1 MTRTTTLNRD
11 GELPPQNGRGNAALT
26 LLPGGDAAPSAS
38 AVKSARRVLEVLRH
52 FDHVQRPQTLTE
64 IASGLGYPPSS
75 TLALLKSLQT
85 LDYLSYDFERRAY
98 SPTMQVAMLGAW
110 VQGRLFRDGV
120 LVSLMEQVQEATGET
135 VILGM
140 QNDLHVQYIHVVQ
153 ARHLLRYHLH
163 PGTLRPI
170 HSTAAGR
177 MLLAHQPRDTVTRLV
192 RQLDKR
198 SGIALE
204 PERLHDELAAIREAG
219 YAASANVVTEG
230 AGTIAVLAPK
240 IADGRA
246 TVLGVAG
253 PLVRLDANKEAIVAS
268 LRSILPSS

>member
-1 MTRTTTLNRD
+1 MPDDLSP
-11 GELPPQNGRGNAALT
+11 LPVCGP
-26 LLPGGDAAPSAS
+26 APSA
-38 AVKSARRVLEVLRH
+38 AVKSARRVMEVLQH
-52 FDHVQRPQTLTE
+52 FDYVQRPQTLTD
-64 IASGLGYPPSS
+64 IATSLGYPPSS
-75 TLALLKSLQT
+75 TLALLKSLQAM
-85 LDYLSYDFERRAY
+85 DFLSYDLEKRAY

-110 VQGRLFRDGV
+110 VQGRVFRDGV
-120 LVSLMEQVQEATGET
+120 LVRLMEEIQDATGET

-170 HSTAAGR
+170 HRTAAGR
-177 MLLAHQPRDTVTRLV
+177 MLLAHQPREAVTRLV
-192 RQLDKR
+192 RHLNKRAGLSVDAEQLL
-198 SGIALE
+198 G
-204 PERLHDELAAIREAG
+204 ELAAIRAAG
-219 YAASANVVTEG
+219 YAWSANQVTEG

-253 PLVRLDANKEAIVAS
+253 PLSRLEPHRARIVEHLRRIVQPGNSS
-268 LRSILPSS
+268 L

>member
-1 MTRTTTLNRD
+1 MIRD
-11 GELPPQNGRGNAALT
+11 EAPPNTAFPT
-26 LLPGGDAAPSAS
+26 KPDVDPAPSGS
-38 AVKSARRVLEVLRH
+38 AVKSARRALEVLRH

-75 TLALLKSLQT
+75 TLALLKSLQV
-85 LDYLSYDFERRAY
+85 LDYLSYDLERRAW

-120 LVSLMEQVQEATGET
+120 LVTLMERIGEATGET

-170 HSTAAGR
+170 HCTAAGLV
-177 MLLAHQPRDTVTRLV
+177 LLAQQSREAVGRLV
-192 RQLDKR
+192 RQLAKR
-198 SGIALE
+198 SGVALDE
-204 PERLHDELAAIREAG
+204 AALHRRLDAVRAEGH
-219 YAASANVVTEG
+219 AASANAYTEG

-253 PLVRLDANKEAIVAS
+253 PLSRLDANRADIVAS
-268 LRSILPSS
+268 LHRILPKS

>member
-1 MTRTTTLNRD
+1 MREAEVVAPAPPADD
-11 GELPPQNGRGNAALT
+11 G
-26 LLPGGDAAPSAS
+26 APTPA
-38 AVKSARRVLEVLRH
+38 AVKSARRVLEVLRR
-52 FDHVQRPQTLTE
+52 FDHVQRPQTLSE
-64 IASGLGYPPSS
+64 IATGLGYPASS
-75 TLALLKSLQT
+75 TLALLKSLQA
-85 LDYLSYDFERRAY
+85 LDYLSYDFEKRAY

-177 MLLAHQPRDTVTRLV
+177 MLLAQQPRDAVARLV
-192 RQLDKR
+192 LQLEKR
-198 SGIALE
+198 SGVLLDADQ
-204 PERLHDELAAIREAG
+204 LHRDLAAIREAG
-219 YAASANVVTEG
+219 YAASANVVTDG

-253 PLVRLDANKEAIVAS
+253 PLSRLDKEHESIVAS
-268 LRSILPSS
+268 LRRILH

>member
-1 MTRTTTLNRD
+1 MVNQIPAETSANETVRD
-11 GELPPQNGRGNAALT
+11 AESDCDPAPAAT
-26 LLPGGDAAPSAS
+26 A
-38 AVKSARRVLEVLRH
+38 AVKSARRVLEVLKH
-52 FDHVQRPQTLTE
+52 FDYVQRPQSLTD

-75 TLALLKSLQT
+75 TSALLKSLQAM
-85 LDYLSYDFERRAY
+85 DFLSYDLEKRTY
-98 SPTMQVAMLGAW
+98 SPTMQVALLGAW
-110 VQGRLFRDGV
+110 VQGRIFRDGV
-120 LVSLMEQVQEATGET
+120 VVSLMEEVQEATGET

-170 HSTAAGR
+170 HRTAAGR
-177 MLLAHQPRDTVTRLV
+177 MLLAHQPREAVARLV
-192 RQLDKR
+192 RQLNKR
-198 SGIALE
+198 AGLSVDVE
-204 PERLHDELAAIREAG
+204 QLHRELADIRAAG
-219 YAASANVVTEG
+219 YACSANQVTEG

-253 PLVRLDANKEAIVAS
+253 PLSRLEPNRARIVES
-268 LRSILPSS
+268 LRRIVR

>member
-1 MTRTTTLNRD
+1 MTPLPN
-11 GELPPQNGRGNAALT
+11 ELALSA
-26 LLPGGDAAPSAS
+26 DAELSAS
-38 AVKSARRVLEVLRH
+38 VTAVKSARRTLEVLRY

-75 TLALLKSLQT
+75 TLALLKSLQA
-85 LDYLSYDFERRAY
+85 LDYLSYDFDKRAW

-120 LVSLMEQVQEATGET
+120 LVNLMDQVQEATGET
-135 VILGM
+135 VVLGM

-170 HSTAAGR
+170 HRTAAGLV
-177 MLLAHQPRDTVTRLV
+177 LLAQQSREAVARLL
-192 RQLDKR
+192 RQLKKR
-198 SGIALE
+198 SGLVIDVELLHRRLE
-204 PERLHDELAAIREAG
+204 DVRAAG
-219 YAASANVVTEG
+219 YAVSANAYTEG

-253 PLVRLDANKEAIVAS
+253 PLSRLDVNQASIVES
-268 LRSILPSS
+268 LKRILPKQGFSHL

>member
-1 MTRTTTLNRD
+1 MAPLDPNCD
-11 GELPPQNGRGNAALT
+11 P
-26 LLPGGDAAPSAS
+26 APSAT
-38 AVKSARRVLEVLRH
+38 VKSARRVFEVLQH
-52 FDHVQRPQTLTE
+52 FDYVQRPQSLTE
-64 IASGLGYPPSS
+64 IATALGYPASS
-75 TLALLKSLQT
+75 TAALLKSLQL
-85 LDYLSYDFERRAY
+85 LDFLSYDLEKRAY

-110 VQGRLFRDGV
+110 VQGRIFRDGI
-120 LVSLMEQVQEATGET
+120 LVTLMEQLQEATGET

-170 HSTAAGR
+170 HRTAAGR
-177 MLLAHQPRDTVTRLV
+177 MLLAHQPREAVARLV
-192 RQLDKR
+192 RQLNKR
-198 SGIALE
+198 AGLTVDAE
-204 PERLHDELAAIREAG
+204 QLHQDLAAIRAAG
-219 YAASANVVTEG
+219 YAASANEVTEG

-253 PLVRLDANKEAIVAS
+253 PMSRLGPHHAQIVDS
-268 LRSILPSS
+268 LRRIVPQIS